1 MIQMTDE
8 IISQI
13 KRNLSG
19 NPELDRDYLVSQL
32 DFYKDHEKSYEI
44 IKEISRLIWQ
54 SLDFYNEDSGIYS
67 NKTNVSSILD
77 EVIPLIENR
86 DKKEALEKLNN
97 FMSHFIDKYEDLS
110 IHKESDFKSNRSI
123 REIQYMRYE
132 ENKLSR
138 SPKSYRAYPEKKSKR
153 VNWHKNVKIHKLD
166 NKKKEESVKK
176 EYHSFLNPLEEILFY
191 HYIGLENE
199 LAFIPFDEPLF
210 DLYYIYGTLLLEK
223 DDFAKAEEYLL
234 KALRINPVSS
244 KTILSLADIYKSKTR
259 TYNRF
264 FLYNVDALKFAY
276 KNEDIA
282 RAYRNFGF
290 FYVEE
295 NQLDIAAAFYDFSLN
310 FNFNKQALGELEY
323 LKSRGANTEMDRKGA
338 ERIIESKN
346 VQIGVNPFILDTLKF
361 ISADLENRKYYR
373 GALYFYRI
381 LYDLTKDN
389 IVLAKINS
397 IQNRI

>member
-1 MIQMTDE
+1 MTDE
-8 IISQI
+8 IINRI
-13 KRNLSG
+13 KMNLSG
-19 NPELDRDYLVSQL
+19 NPDLDRDYLISQL
-32 DFYKDHEKSYEI
+32 DYYKNHESAYEI

-54 SLDFYNEDSGIYS
+54 SLDFYHEENNNESK
-67 NKTNVSSILD
+67 KTNVSRILD

-86 DKKEALEKLNN
+86 DKKTALEKLDN
-97 FMSHFIDKYEDLS
+97 FMSYFLDKYENED

-123 REIQYMRYE
+123 TEIQYMRYE

-138 SPKSYRAYPEKKSKR
+138 SPRNYNPNHKKSG
-153 VNWHKNVKIHKLD
+153 VNWKKDVKINRMSEVDSDDSSLP
-166 NKKKEESVKK
+166 K

-191 HYIGLENE
+191 QYIGLKNE
-199 LAFIPFDEPLF
+199 LEYIPFNEPLF
-210 DLYYIYGTLLLEK
+210 DLYYIYGTLLLEY
-223 DDFAKAEEYLL
+223 DNYSKAEEYLL

-310 FNFNKQALGELEY
+310 FDFNNQAFRELEY
-323 LKSRGANTEMDRKGA
+323 IKSRGSNTEINRNDA

-346 VQIGVNPFILDTLKF
+346 IQVGVNPFILDTLK
-361 ISADLENRKYYR
+361 IICSDLESKKNYS

-389 IVLAKINS
+389 IVLGKINS

>member
-1 MIQMTDE
+1 MTDE
-8 IISQI
+8 IINRI
-13 KRNLSG
+13 KMNLSG
-19 NPELDRDYLVSQL
+19 NPDLDRDYLVSQL
-32 DFYKDHEKSYEI
+32 DYYKNHESAYEI

-54 SLDFYNEDSGIYS
+54 SLDFYHEEEY
-67 NKTNVSSILD
+67 NKSKKSNVSRILD
-77 EVIPLIENR
+77 EVVPLIENR
-86 DKKEALEKLNN
+86 DKKTALEKLDN
-97 FMSHFIDKYEDLS
+97 FMSHFDDKYENEE
-110 IHKESDFKSNRSI
+110 IHKESDFKSNRPI
-123 REIQYMRYE
+123 TEIQYMRYE

-138 SPKSYRAYPEKKSKR
+138 SPKSYRTINKSNNR
-153 VNWHKNVKIHKLD
+153 VNWRKDVKINRMNNGKSED
-166 NKKKEESVKK
+166 AFVEK

-191 HYIGLENE
+191 KYIGLEKE

-210 DLYYIYGTLLLEK
+210 DLYYIYGTLLLEN

-295 NQLDIAAAFYDFSLN
+295 NQLDIAAVFYDFSLN
-310 FNFNKQALGELEY
+310 FDFNKQAFRELEY
-323 LKSRGANTEMDRKGA
+323 IKSRGINTEMDRKDA
-338 ERIIESKN
+338 ERIIESKSI
-346 VQIGVNPFILDTLKF
+346 QIGVNPFILDTLK
-361 ISADLENRKYYR
+361 IICADLENKRHYN

-389 IVLAKINS
+389 MALGKINS

>member
-1 MIQMTDE
+1 MTEE
-8 IISQI
+8 IINQI

-19 NPELDRDYLVSQL
+19 NPDLDRDYLVSQL
-32 DFYKDHEKSYEI
+32 DYYKNHESAYEI
-44 IKEISRLIWQ
+44 IKEISGLIWQ
-54 SLDFYNEDSGIYS
+54 SLDFYHEENNEESK
-67 NKTNVSSILD
+67 KTNVSRILD
-77 EVIPLIENR
+77 DVIPLIENR
-86 DKKEALEKLNN
+86 DKKTALEKLEN
-97 FMSHFIDKYEDLS
+97 FMSHFEDKYENEE

-123 REIQYMRYE
+123 TEIQYMRYE
-132 ENKLSR
+132 LNKLSR
-138 SPKSYRAYPEKKSKR
+138 SPKSYNINQKKSNR
-153 VNWHKNVKIHKLD
+153 VNWRKDVKINKMNKD
-166 NKKKEESVKK
+166 NEEEISVQK

-191 HYIGLENE
+191 QYIGLEKE
-199 LAFIPFDEPLF
+199 LAYIPFNEPLF
-210 DLYYIYGTLLLEK
+210 DLYYIYGTLLLEN

-295 NQLDIAAAFYDFSLN
+295 NQLDIAAVFYDFSLN
-310 FNFNKQALGELEY
+310 FDFNRQAFRELEY
-323 LKSRGANTEMDRKGA
+323 LKSRGINTEIDRKDA
-338 ERIIESKN
+338 ENVIESKKIQ
-346 VQIGVNPFILDTLKF
+346 VGVNPFILDTLR
-361 ISADLENRKYYR
+361 IICVDLEIRKYYR

-389 IVLAKINS
+389 HILGKINS